1 VGVKK
6 VETNLKKRNKIAI
19 AKKLRINST
28 DTEKYLWKYLRGKQL
43 TGFKF
48 RRQHPIGKYVI
59 DFVNLERRII
69 IELDGGQ
76 HLENKKDKLRDKWLK
91 ERGYDVLRFWDNEV
105 LTNVE
110 GVLEVIREKI
120 LSPSPPYQVRGRLN
134 PLPPR
139 GEGSN
144 LNLFFVFSLLETRNL

>member
-1 VGVKK
+1 MGVKK
-6 VETNLKKRNKIAI
+6 IETNFKKRNKITI

-48 RRQHPIGKYVI
+48 RRQHTIGRYIV

-105 LTNVE
+105 LMNVE
-110 GVLEVIREKI
+110 GVLEVIKEKI
-120 LSPSPPYQVRGRLN
+120 SSPSP
-134 PLPPR
+134 
-139 GEGSN
+139 
-144 LNLFFVFSLLETRNL
+144 

>member
-1 VGVKK
+1 MGVKK

-48 RRQHPIGKYVI
+48 RRQHTIGKYIV

-91 ERGYDVLRFWDNEV
+91 ERGYDVLRFWDNKV
-105 LTNVE
+105 LTNIE
-110 GVLEVIREKI
+110 GVLEVIREKL
-120 LSPSPPYQVRGRLN
+120 LSPSP
-134 PLPPR
+134 
-139 GEGSN
+139 
-144 LNLFFVFSLLETRNL
+144 

>member
-1 VGVKK
+1 MGVKK
-6 VETNLKKRNKIAI
+6 IETNLKKRNKITI

-48 RRQHPIGKYVI
+48 RRQHTIGRYIV

-105 LTNVE
+105 LMNVE
-110 GVLEVIREKI
+110 GVLEVIKEKI
-120 LSPSPPYQVRGRLN
+120 SSPSP
-134 PLPPR
+134 
-139 GEGSN
+139 
-144 LNLFFVFSLLETRNL
+144 